1 MFLQCLL
8 VVLLAICL
16 TVTILLIDKAIS
28 NKRLEENQ
36 IAWNEYSK
44 EMTFDE
50 KLEHY
55 IEWCERR
62 KVEKGWE
69 NYYFPRM

>member
-8 VVLLAICL
+8 VVLLAICS
-16 TVTILLIDKAIS
+16 TVTILLVDKAIS
-28 NKRLEENQ
+28 SKRLEENQ

-55 IEWCERR
+55 IKWCERR
-62 KVEKGWE
+62 KVEKGWG

>member
-16 TVTILLIDKAIS
+16 TVTILLIDKAVS

-36 IAWNEYSK
+36 IAWNECSK
-44 EMTFDE
+44 EMAFDE

-55 IEWCERR
+55 IKWCERR